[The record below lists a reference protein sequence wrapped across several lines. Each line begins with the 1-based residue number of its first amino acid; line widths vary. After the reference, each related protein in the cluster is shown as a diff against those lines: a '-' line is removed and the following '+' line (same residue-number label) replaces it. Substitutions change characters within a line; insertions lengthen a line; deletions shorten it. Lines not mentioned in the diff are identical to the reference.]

1 MTPQQMISLRQA
13 AGRPAG
19 QVLIADE
26 FYIYSTGRPSAA
38 LAAGATSITNIAIQA
53 DSDFLIE
60 KTTYSADVAGAAQT
74 FNTQVIP
81 HANVA
86 LVATSSGRQLMNV
99 QAPLSGLFGPGSLP
113 FIWPRSYLLPASSTL
128 QITLVS
134 FEAAN
139 ANFITLNF
147 IGRKLYWS

>member
-1 MTPQQMISLRQA
+1 MTPQQQAALAAA
-13 AGRPAG
+13 AGRTG
-19 QVLIADE
+19 QRLIADE
-26 FYIYSTGRPSAA
+26 FFIYTTGRPAAA
-38 LAAGATSITNIAIQA
+38 LAAAASSITNISIQA

-60 KTTYSADVAGAAQT
+60 KTTFSADVAAAAQT

-81 HANVA
+81 HANVT

-99 QAPLSGLFGPGSLP
+99 QAPLAGLFGTGQLP
-113 FIWPRSYLLPASSTL
+113 FIWPRSYLIPASSIL